1 MLTQDER
8 KIKVKNNRRIVK
20 HQTLDTV
27 RERERE
33 RELYSKEIG
42 FINYAENIYEINN
55 IKVDIKD
62 GLYIRENLIYSLSF
76 LCAKNIWG

>member
-1 MLTQDER
+1 M
-8 KIKVKNNRRIVK
+8 KNNRKIVRSE
-20 HQTLDTV
+20 TLETV

-33 RELYSKEIG
+33 LCSNEIG
-42 FINYAENIYEINN
+42 FINYAKNIYEINN

-76 LCAKNIWG
+76 LCAKNI

>member
-1 MLTQDER
+1 MKNSR
-8 KIKVKNNRRIVK
+8 KIEISE
-20 HQTLDTV
+20 TLEAV

-33 RELYSKEIG
+33 RELYSSEIG
-42 FINYAENIYEINN
+42 FINDAENIYEINN

-76 LCAKNIWG
+76 LCAKNI

>member
-1 MLTQDER
+1 MKNSR
-8 KIKVKNNRRIVK
+8 KIEISE
-20 HQTLDTV
+20 TLEAV

-33 RELYSKEIG
+33 RELYSSEIG
-42 FINYAENIYEINN
+42 FINDAENIYEINN

>member
-1 MLTQDER
+1 MKNSR
-8 KIKVKNNRRIVK
+8 KIEISE
-20 HQTLDTV
+20 TLEAV

-33 RELYSKEIG
+33 RELYSNELG
-42 FINYAENIYEINN
+42 FINHTKNIYEINN

-76 LCAKNIWG
+76 LCAKNI